1 MAGRHSIPRE
11 AAKAVQTPLGRTAA
25 AAMVLGTAF
34 GLAAPSAHAS
44 TPNDSKALLGTLGG
58 AQEKATATQTQVS
71 QAVTSSATGEWNASA
86 VAVDQASTSLD
97 LAISVEEAP
106 KATTANTAAPLATAQ
121 ATRTQRAT
129 QNTQQATAPAEQEAP
144 VAVSAGS
151 GVGAAIAAKAQ
162 TYLGTPYRAGG
173 ATPAGWDCSGFVS
186 YLYAQFGYSV
196 PRSSAAYRSIG
207 HQVPYSQVQPGDIL
221 VWPGHVA
228 ISLGGGRN
236 FAALNPKRG
245 TNYSSDSYYKGT
257 PIVVRVY

>member
-11 AAKAVQTPLGRTAA
+11 AAKAAQTPLGRTAA

-44 TPNDSKALLGTLGG
+44 TPSDSKALLGTLGG
-58 AQEKATATQTQVS
+58 GEGKATTAEAQVS

-86 VAVDQASTSLD
+86 VAIDQTASSVD

-106 KATTANTAAPLATAQ
+106 KATRRAAERAAQ
-121 ATRTQRAT
+121 QSARNQTAT
-129 QNTQQATAPAEQEAP
+129 QNAAQAAAASASAP
-144 VAVSAGS
+144 VAPSANS
-151 GVGAAIAAKAQ
+151 GIGAAIAAKAQ
-162 TYLGTPYRAGG
+162 SYVGSPYRRGG

-186 YLYAQFGYSV
+186 YIYAQFGYSL
-196 PRSSAAYRSIG
+196 PRSSAAYRSLG
-207 HQVPYSQVQPGDIL
+207 HQVPYSQAQPGDIL

-236 FAALNPKRG
+236 FGALNPKRG
-245 TNYSSDSYYKGT
+245 TNYSSDSYYRGT
-257 PIVVRVY
+257 PIVVRMY